1 MFGTKV
7 TKRIQT
13 DYSDAFYTAH
23 FEVPG
28 EMFTLAMQAQVNET
42 FFFQFFKFEETNF
55 FIA

>member
-28 EMFTLAMQAQVNET
+28 EMFTLAMQAQVKET
-42 FFFQFFKFEETNF
+42 FFFNF
-55 FIA
+55 LNLKRRIFL